1 MNPLISIFLYARVF
15 TGTIIVLLSSNWFFI
30 WLGLEINTLAFLP
43 LLISTHHP
51 RAAEATI
58 KYFLI
63 QALASAILLF
73 AGLLQAYH
81 LNSWSTNS
89 HILVL
94 TALLIIFA
102 VCLKMAIAPCHWWL
116 PDVLQGI
123 PFRIGLILSTWQ
135 KIAPFA
141 VLLTILPQPTWIL
154 LPLGVLSALIGGWG
168 GLNQT
173 HLRKLLAYSSIAHLG
188 WILVVLPFSQY
199 LGILTLLLY
208 FVITRTLFIAFH
220 FLNTTNLADLSNR
233 LNMAPWLTTLTL
245 FTTLSLGGL
254 PPLLGFLRKWLIL
267 QELSLNSHLLIA
279 SLLVI
284 ARLIRLFFYL
294 RISYV
299 IILTLAP
306 HHTAVS
312 IAWRTSQEISLTNF
326 ILAALIT
333 IRLAGLINPS
343 IWLPLVF

>member
-1 MNPLISIFLYARVF
+1 MNPLISLFLYFSVF
-15 TGTIIVLLSSNWFFI
+15 SGTIIVLLSSNWFFI

-51 RAAEATI
+51 RATEATI

-63 QALASAILLF
+63 QALASAVLLF
-73 AGLLQAYH
+73 AGLIQAHH
-81 LNSWSTNS
+81 LNSWSSDANLLTS
-89 HILVL
+89 
-94 TALLIIFA
+94 TALLITFA
-102 VCLKMAIAPCHWWL
+102 VMLKMAIAPCHWWL

-141 VLLTILPQPTWIL
+141 VLLTISPQPTWLL
-154 LPLGVLSALIGGWG
+154 LPLGALSALIGGWG

-188 WILVVLPFSQY
+188 WILAVLPFSQN

-208 FVITRTLFIAFH
+208 FIITGTLFIAFH
-220 FLNTTNLADLSNR
+220 FLNANNLADLRNS
-233 LNMAPWLTTLTL
+233 LNMAPWLTTLAL

-254 PPLLGFLRKWLIL
+254 PPLLGFLSKWLIL

-279 SLLVI
+279 TLLVR
-284 ARLIRLFFYL
+284 ARLISLFFYL
-294 RISYV
+294 RICYV
-299 IILTLAP
+299 ILLTLSP

-312 IAWRTSQEISLTNF
+312 ITWRTTQQINLTNLA
-326 ILAALIT
+326 LAALIT
-333 IRLAGLINPS
+333 ISVAGLINPS
-343 IWLPLVF
+343 IWLSWVF